1 MVARQLHLHIFIF
14 LYKLSHLDAA
24 ILPLPLLSFQMTA
37 AFPTILFCPQIMG
50 KGTAVDGNDA
60 PGHAIVE
67 APPRSKIGFTKAE
80 EHFKKSKSADVGK
93 RKRDEPTKEE
103 KENDE
108 MVSSSSSHHDND
120 RNPRTYGHGHIKKS
134 KSVRTSKEQ
143 VTSNETSM
151 GTTRPT
157 TSTRRLSTSK
167 ATANTFTV
175 SCEVIWDF

>member
-1 MVARQLHLHIFIF
+1 M
-14 LYKLSHLDAA
+14 
-24 ILPLPLLSFQMTA
+24 LPFPYSFQMTA
-37 AFPTILFCPQIMG
+37 AHSPQFFFCPQIMG

-67 APPRSKIGFTKAE
+67 APPRSKIGFTKAK

-120 RNPRTYGHGHIKKS
+120 RNPRTYGHEHIKKS
-134 KSVRTSKEQ
+134 KSARASKEQ

-157 TSTRRLSTSK
+157 TSTRRLSISK

>member
-1 MVARQLHLHIFIF
+1 MVARQLHLHVFIF

-24 ILPLPLLSFQMTA
+24 ISLLLSNDCS

-120 RNPRTYGHGHIKKS
+120 RNPRTYGHEHIKKS

-151 GTTRPT
+151 GTRPT
-157 TSTRRLSTSK
+157 MSTRRLSTSK